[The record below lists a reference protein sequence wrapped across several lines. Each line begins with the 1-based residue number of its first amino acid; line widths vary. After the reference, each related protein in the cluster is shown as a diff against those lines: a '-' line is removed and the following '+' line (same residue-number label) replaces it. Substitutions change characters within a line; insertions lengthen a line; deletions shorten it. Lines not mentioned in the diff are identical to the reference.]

1 MDDFMRMML
10 FSENLNRITE
20 KDAFFPKRTSEFST
34 SYAQDTHEE
43 RAFLDDESDDDD
55 DLDDF

>member
-10 FSENLNRITE
+10 FSGNLNRITE
-20 KDAFFPKRTSEFST
+20 RDAFSPKKTSGFST

-43 RAFLDDESDDDD
+43 WSFLDDESDDDD
-55 DLDDF
+55 DWDDF